1 VVHPKQPPEKGD
13 RSPTGEDAAI
23 QRIGMHLKSRFGGPP
38 PGEIWSGD
46 DAAVVA
52 LPGVAGGHASLLLTT
67 DAVVA
72 GVHIDLAVVGL
83 ADVGWKALTVAISDI
98 AAMGGTPAHALVA
111 VGAPP
116 GTDLDEIAAGI
127 GEAAEHWCCPVVG
140 GDLTSASEVM
150 VSVAVTG
157 SLEGPAHAV
166 LRSGARPGDALYVTG
181 RLGASAAGLRLLRDG
196 PASVPALDET
206 ERAALELAHRRPR
219 ARLAEGLAAREAG
232 ATAMMDISDGLGID
246 LDRLARAS
254 GVGFVLDEVPVAPG
268 ATPEEARSGGE
279 DYELLIAAPDDGSL
293 PDRFG
298 VVGLRPPHRIGVC
311 TADGGERRL
320 GDGTLEATGYE
331 HRF

>member
-1 VVHPKQPPEKGD
+1 VVHPKQPPGQGD

-23 QRIGMHLKSRFGGPP
+23 QRIGMLLKSRFGGPP
-38 PGEIWSGD
+38 PGETWSGD
-46 DAAVVA
+46 DAAVVS
-52 LPGVAGGHASLLLTT
+52 LPGVAGDHPSLLLTT

-72 GVHIDLAVVGL
+72 GVHIDLALVSL
-83 ADVGWKALTVAISDI
+83 SDVGWKALTVAISDI

-111 VGAPP
+111 LGAPP
-116 GTDLDEIAAGI
+116 GTDLDEIAEGI
-127 GEAAEHWCCPVVG
+127 GEAAEQWCCPVVG
-140 GDLTSASEVM
+140 GDLTAASQVM

-157 SLEGPAHAV
+157 SLEGPAPAV
-166 LRSGARPGDALYVTG
+166 LRTGARPSDALFVTG
-181 RLGASAAGLRLLRDG
+181 WLGASAAGLRILRGG
-196 PASVPALDET
+196 PASAPAIGES
-206 ERAALELAHRRPR
+206 ERAALELSHRRPR
-219 ARLAEGLAAREAG
+219 ARLAEGRAAREAG

-293 PDRFG
+293 PDRFEAL
-298 VVGLRPPHRIGVC
+298 GLRPPHRIGVC

-320 GDGTLEATGYE
+320 GDATFEATGYE